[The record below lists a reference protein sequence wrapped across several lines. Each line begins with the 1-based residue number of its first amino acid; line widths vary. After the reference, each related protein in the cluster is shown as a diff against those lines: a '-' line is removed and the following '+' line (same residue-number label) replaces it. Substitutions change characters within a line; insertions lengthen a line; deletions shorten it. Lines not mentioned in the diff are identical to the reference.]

1 MTTIDRLRQWEQAGI
16 ITEEQHLALETLVR
30 KERFSVFVELSA
42 LLYIGVLSLVGGLGW
57 TFWTYSSDLGDAF
70 IVGTL
75 SLLFAGAL
83 YYCFSRASP
92 YSHAEI
98 ESPNLAFDYIL
109 YLGCLLLSL
118 ELAYIEYRLELLRG
132 TWDYYLLLS
141 AAVFF
146 ALAYR
151 FDNRFVLSLGLSTL
165 AGWFGLKISRVA
177 LGSDEALRFSAVAYG
192 AIVAGAGTWLHA
204 QGIKRHFLE
213 TYLHIAANV
222 IFAAMVSGLGDSAG
236 LIYLAALLLLS
247 AGAIVLGVKFRR
259 FAFVAYG
266 VVYGYIGASYTLLEG
281 IGDFEA
287 ALAYFVVTGTL
298 VIIALVVLARRFGR
312 DQ

>member
-1 MTTIDRLRQWEQAGI
+1 MTTIDRLREWEQTGI
-16 ITEEQHLALETLVR
+16 ITDEQRLTLAALVR

-42 LLYIGVLSLVGGLGW
+42 LLYLGVLSLVGGLGW

-70 IVGTL
+70 ILGTL

-83 YYCFSRASP
+83 YYCFSRSSP
-92 YSHAEI
+92 YSHAAI
-98 ESPNLAFDYIL
+98 EAPNLAFDYVL
-109 YLGCLLLSL
+109 YLGCLLLTL

-132 TWDYYLLLS
+132 AWDHYLLLS

-151 FDNRFVLSLGLSTL
+151 FDNRFVLSLALSTL

-177 LGSDEALRFSAVAYG
+177 VGSDDALRFSAFAYG
-192 AIVAGAGTWLHA
+192 AIVAAAGTWLHGR
-204 QGIKRHFLE
+204 GIKRHFLE

-222 IFAAMVSGLGDSAG
+222 IFAALVSGLGDSAG

-247 AGAIVLGVKFRR
+247 AGAIVLGVRFTR

-266 VVYGYIGASYTLLEG
+266 VVYGYIGISYKLLENVG
-281 IGDFEA
+281 EA
-287 ALAYFVVTGTL
+287 AVGFLYLVVSGIL

-312 DQ
+312 EA